1 MDQHRPLR
9 RRSQPSY
16 NTPPWRGS
24 DQTFE
29 AVNAP
34 DAKHFL
40 TGEHMKNSDQ
50 EVDWSAVTARC
61 LAYLCLKNSTLGD
74 KSLLE
79 QAKFLEKLGLPIED
93 RAGIVGS
100 TAASLRE
107 LSRRAKTKKGTKG
120 NGKAK
125 RQ

>member
-1 MDQHRPLR
+1 M
-9 RRSQPSY
+9 
-16 NTPPWRGS
+16 N
-24 DQTFE
+24 
-29 AVNAP
+29 
-34 DAKHFL
+34 
-40 TGEHMKNSDQ
+40 
-50 EVDWSAVTARC
+50 WSAVTARC
-61 LAYLCLKNSTLGD
+61 LAYLCLKNSTSGD
-74 KSLLE
+74 KSLFE

-125 RQ
+125 RR

>member
-1 MDQHRPLR
+1 
-9 RRSQPSY
+9 
-16 NTPPWRGS
+16 
-24 DQTFE
+24 
-29 AVNAP
+29 
-34 DAKHFL
+34 
-40 TGEHMKNSDQ
+40 MKNSDQ
-50 EVDWSAVTARC
+50 EVNWSAVTARC
-61 LAYLCLKNSTLGD
+61 LAYLCLKNSTSGD

-125 RQ
+125 RR